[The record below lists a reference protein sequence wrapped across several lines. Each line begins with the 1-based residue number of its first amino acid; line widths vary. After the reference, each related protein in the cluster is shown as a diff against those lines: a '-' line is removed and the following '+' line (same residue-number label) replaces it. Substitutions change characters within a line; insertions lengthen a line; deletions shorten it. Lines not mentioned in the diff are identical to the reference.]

1 MNDIALNGFTDLVN
15 ALHRNTSLL
24 YLPNMQESRQ
34 MALKRTEDQVKQ
46 LRDEAV
52 NRSQRAA
59 SVRSKLASK
68 VSSKPIKDKGHPS
81 GLSDQD
87 IKAAL
92 GLVDES
98 WARQEYRLHQ
108 YLQRNINISNGV
120 PAPMDVD
127 DEQFERPDTAASLGK
142 FLDKARLER
151 TPTMEKELDFGAGLA
166 SEYSSPDGTP
176 MASGNISPHTSSR
189 TTTDYF
195 GGIKFDIGSSESLD
209 LTPDG
214 TPDEK
219 EVQLSRTLGTDRLRI
234 DYDVT
239 SLERE
244 IEMSFAHDENAF
256 R

>member
-46 LRDEAV
+46 LRDEAM
-52 NRSQRAA
+52 NQSQRTA

-68 VSSKPIKDKGHPS
+68 VSSKPIKDKAHPS

-98 WARQEYRLHQ
+98 WARQEYRLLQ
-108 YLQRNINISNGV
+108 YLQRNVNIANGV

-127 DEQFERPDTAASLGK
+127 DEEFERPDTAASLSK
-142 FLDKARLER
+142 LFDKVQFER
-151 TPTMEKELDFGAGLA
+151 TPTAEKEIELGTGVV
-166 SEYSSPDGTP
+166 SEYSTPDGTP
-176 MASGNISPHTSSR
+176 MASSGVSPRTNSR

-195 GGIKFDIGSSESLD
+195 GGIKFDMGSSESLD
-209 LTPDG
+209 VSPE
-214 TPDEK
+214 EK
-219 EVQLSRTLGTDRLRI
+219 DVQLSRTLGTERLRV

-244 IEMSFAHDENAF
+244 IELSFAHDESAF

>member
-68 VSSKPIKDKGHPS
+68 VSSKPLKDKGHPS

-108 YLQRNINISNGV
+108 YLQRNLNISNGV

-127 DEQFERPDTAASLGK
+127 DEQFERPETAASLGK

-151 TPTMEKELDFGAGLA
+151 TPTVEKELDFGAGLA
-166 SEYSSPDGTP
+166 SEYSTP
-176 MASGNISPHTSSR
+176 LASSNVSPHTSSR

-209 LTPDG
+209 LTPEG

-219 EVQLSRTLGTDRLRI
+219 EVQLSRTLGTDRLKI